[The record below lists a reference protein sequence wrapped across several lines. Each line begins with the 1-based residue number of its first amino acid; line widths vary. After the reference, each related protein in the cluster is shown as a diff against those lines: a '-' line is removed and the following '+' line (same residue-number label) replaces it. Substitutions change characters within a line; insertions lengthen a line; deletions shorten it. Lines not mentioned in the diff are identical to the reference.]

1 MRTSLAPGIHGNI
14 VENAKHFEDFRIFE
28 IGHEIHRRAEER
40 PEERA
45 HLAAAIYFRDGR
57 TGLQELKRAAESLAP
72 GVRARAAEPQVWEHP
87 ARCAELWWQGRA
99 IGRLSEFHPNLVE
112 TGRAALLDLDLTAI
126 RELNAECAAY
136 RPVHRFPTSAF
147 DLSIVADARE
157 LAGNL
162 EDRVREF
169 AGELAEGV
177 EYVREFQGAPLPEG
191 KKSVTFRIVAGAS
204 DRTLSSSEISEI
216 YDRIVS
222 GLTGLGY
229 EFRA

>member
-1 MRTSLAPGIHGNI
+1 
-14 VENAKHFEDFRIFE
+14 
-28 IGHEIHRRAEER
+28 
-40 PEERA
+40 
-45 HLAAAIYFRDGR
+45 
-57 TGLQELKRAAESLAP
+57 TGLQELKRAAELLAP
-72 GVRARAAEPQVWEHP
+72 EVRARSTEPQVWEHP

-112 TGRAALLDLDLTAI
+112 TGRAAVLDLNLAAI
-126 RELNAECAAY
+126 RELRPARVAY
-136 RPVHRFPTSAF
+136 NPVHRFPTSAF
-147 DLSIVADARE
+147 DLSILASERE

-169 AGELAEGV
+169 AGELAESV
-177 EYVREFQGAPLPEG
+177 EYVREFRGTPLPEG

-204 DRTLSSSEISEI
+204 DRTLSSSEISDI

-229 EFRA
+229 EFRT